1 MEQAIFISKLEN
13 LRYVNSKYRR
23 LYFGNEFCQ
32 HLIPS
37 LEDLKFVMNFV
48 SKQQM
53 DFTLVTPY
61 VTNKG
66 IEILWPILEYVI
78 GNFSETEIVINDWGF
93 LEIAR
98 NEFHCSNFVLGRLLS
113 KQKRG
118 PRILN
123 LMGKVPDSMIQ
134 HFRESNVDNPALS
147 NFLIN
152 KGIKRVELDNLLQG
166 ISRTAPLLKG
176 SLYIPFAYITTTRF
190 CLTSSCE
197 DRVNRPL
204 RSIIPCNKACQKY
217 TFKLEHRNMPVE
229 IFLKGNTQF
238 FKNKHLPDNLEQLNV
253 DRLVYQPE
261 IPL

>member
-13 LRYVNSKYRR
+13 LRYVTSKYTR

-32 HLIPS
+32 RLIPS
-37 LEDLKFVMNFV
+37 SEDLKFTKDFV
-48 SKQQM
+48 LRHKM

-66 IEILWPILEYVI
+66 IEILRPILEYVI
-78 GNFSETEIVINDWGF
+78 RNFSDIEIVINDWGL
-93 LEIAR
+93 LEIIR
-98 NEFHCSNFVLGRLLS
+98 KEFRCSNFVLGRLLT

-123 LMGKVPDSMIQ
+123 LMGKVPNSMIQ
-134 HFRESNVDNPALS
+134 HFRESNVDNPTLS

-152 KGIKRVELDNLLQG
+152 KGIKRIELDNLLQG
-166 ISRTAPLLKG
+166 ISRVAPLLKG

-190 CLTSSCE
+190 CLVSSCE
-197 DRVNRPL
+197 DRVNKPL
-204 RSIIPCNKACQKY
+204 RSIVPCNKACQRY
-217 TFKLEHRNMPVE
+217 TFKLEHKNMPIE

-238 FKNKHLPDNLEQLNV
+238 FKNEHLPDNLEQLSV
-253 DRLVYQPE
+253 DRLVCQPE